1 MVKQTV
7 IFDLDG
13 TILNTL
19 DDLADAANYA
29 LQRCGFAPRTID
41 EIRRFVGN
49 GIRLLIERSVPA
61 GTAPGGVRQVYDIFN
76 SYYKEHCA
84 DKTRPYAGI
93 PEMLRML
100 RMSGCKTAVLSN
112 KADYAVQTLCRR
124 YFDGL
129 LDAAAGERPGIAKK
143 PAPDAV
149 FMLMHELDAA
159 PERTVYVGD
168 SDVDIETA
176 KNAGLPCISVDWGF
190 RSREFL
196 IAHGAAFIA
205 ASPSDILCRL
215 GL

>member
-1 MVKQTV
+1 MNQTV

-29 LQRCGFAPRTID
+29 LRRRGFPPRTTD
-41 EIRRFVGN
+41 EVRRFVGN

-61 GTAPGGVRQVYDIFN
+61 GTAPEEIQQVYDAFN
-76 SYYKEHCA
+76 TYYKEHCA
-84 DKTRPYAGI
+84 DKTRPYAGVL
-93 PEMLRML
+93 EMLRML
-100 RMSGCKTAVLSN
+100 RMNGCKTAVLSN
-112 KADYAVQTLCRR
+112 KADYAVQALCRR

-129 LDAAAGERPGIAKK
+129 LDAAAGERPGIPKK

-149 FMLMHELDAA
+149 LALMRQLDAA
-159 PERTVYVGD
+159 PEHTVYVGD

-176 KNAGLPCISVDWGF
+176 RNAGLPCISVDWGF

-196 IAHGAAFIA
+196 LAHDAAFIA
-205 ASPSDILCRL
+205 ASPSDVLCRL